1 MNSIIKDLVIGLL
14 FTAVLLSIHVGL
26 QTILPEELQF
36 DGWAITYIS
45 QFLIYCLL
53 FIAIK
58 AVTKFD
64 KNRIGQVFLV
74 IATFRIIFVG
84 LILVVYKKYVEIDI
98 VPFAL
103 HFTVVALLYIGFE
116 TYRTFK
122 KYLS

>member
-1 MNSIIKDLVIGLL
+1 MNSVIKDLIIGLL
-14 FTAVLLSIHVGL
+14 FTAVLLTSHVGVQQL
-26 QTILPEELQF
+26 IPEKFHF
-36 DGWAITYIS
+36 DSWALVYVS
-45 QFLIYCLL
+45 QFLIYSLL
-53 FIAIK
+53 FIALK
-58 AVTKFD
+58 GVSKFD
-64 KNRIGQVFLV
+64 ENRVGQVFII